1 MNEVSL
7 KENIKIENMIYEIR
21 GKQVM
26 LDSDLAQLYGVLT
39 GNLNKAVK
47 RNIERFPNYFMFQL
61 NESEYKSLMFQSGIS
76 NRRGGNRK
84 LPYAFTE
91 QGVAMLSSVLHTEAA
106 INISINII
114 NAFISMRHYYGNSLN
129 RLSNIETKII
139 EHDTNIKLLQESFNK
154 LEKDKEVKEIYFN
167 GKIYDAY
174 SKIIDIFNEAKKEY
188 TILDNEYVLK
198 EFK

>member
-1 MNEVSL
+1 MNEVVL
-7 KENIKIENMIYEIR
+7 NDNIKIENMIYEIR

-47 RNIERFPNYFMFQL
+47 RNIERFPYYFMFQL

-91 QGVAMLSSVLHTEAA
+91 QGVAMLSSVLHTETA

-114 NAFISMRHYYGNSLN
+114 NAFVSMRRYYGSSLN
-129 RLSNIETKII
+129 RLSNIETNSPNAI
-139 EHDTNIKLLQESFNK
+139 
-154 LEKDKEVKEIYFN
+154 
-167 GKIYDAY
+167 
-174 SKIIDIFNEAKKEY
+174 
-188 TILDNEYVLK
+188 
-198 EFK
+198 